1 MNSDNTW
8 MTQTIYGNSN
18 TEFNDDDID
27 FNEIPVTNV
36 DEDKPDEMPR
46 EYLRD
51 SFALDN
57 NSPNSN
63 NLDDLCES
71 LPHEYLRDSFALDCN
86 SPAQA

>member
-8 MTQTIYGNSN
+8 LTQTIYGNSN
-18 TEFNDDDID
+18 IEFNDDID

-57 NSPNSN
+57 NGLN
-63 NLDDLCES
+63 DLCES

-86 SPAQA
+86 SSVQA